1 MRSKAITYF
10 ARVLAAMCATP
21 ASAATYNDI
30 GSSDAIS
37 GNYLTASVELIVLRR
52 AWQAITASN
61 LSRRAPIRIRTLF
74 DNCLKYR
81 CHFPKRCF
89 SGL

>member
-37 GNYLTASVELIVLRR
+37 GNYLTASVELDCVAPCVAGNHSIKSFSPS
-52 AWQAITASN
+52 TYSN
-61 LSRRAPIRIRTLF
+61 SNAL
-74 DNCLKYR
+74 
-81 CHFPKRCF
+81 
-89 SGL
+89 